1 MSEELF
7 GHTKKSKT
15 VSNRTKLDLKL
26 HWVLHGNTNAKQI
39 IKMEGKSK
47 YSHNITSNAL
57 IFHFIMNLG
66 QIFSDL
72 LPACSIFLQN
82 YKFDESVIS
91 LRKIY
96 KKEEIIKITLPRE
109 LFSKISDEMTDSNY
123 SQSQSIILS
132 KIILNPAFVNWSLLI
147 GWLIGWLI
155 STK

>member
-1 MSEELF
+1 
-7 GHTKKSKT
+7 
-15 VSNRTKLDLKL
+15 
-26 HWVLHGNTNAKQI
+26 
-39 IKMEGKSK
+39 MEGKSK

-132 KIILNPAFVNWSLLI
+132 KIILNPAFVN
-147 GWLIGWLI
+147 
-155 STK
+155 